1 MADSDNAF
9 SFFNGT
15 MQRLQSQIA
24 LSKGGLN
31 DINTIIMESY
41 VYVDERLPYISSGSY
56 PTMEDL
62 VSCKQVQMVNERN
75 EFVFAFYMTFL
86 DSISADRYEQF
97 IESISV
103 TAKSLGLA
111 VGFKEGKNFIIDLG
125 DISPFDFRLLLIQ
138 SSRAHL
144 KRQFQALDGSPIA
157 RQVAPYYES
166 CLQSTFDLEREV
178 IIASLRTVMQ

>member
-15 MQRLQSQIA
+15 MQRLQSHIA

-41 VYVDERLPYISSGSY
+41 VYVDERLPHISSGSY

-75 EFVFAFYMTFL
+75 EFVFAFY
-86 DSISADRYEQF
+86 
-97 IESISV
+97 
-103 TAKSLGLA
+103 
-111 VGFKEGKNFIIDLG
+111 N
-125 DISPFDFRLLLIQ
+125 
-138 SSRAHL
+138 
-144 KRQFQALDGSPIA
+144 
-157 RQVAPYYES
+157 
-166 CLQSTFDLEREV
+166 ST
-178 IIASLRTVMQ
+178 

>member
-1 MADSDNAF
+1 MSIYICFYLLLPFLVMGYVYAFLIPNRELSKWGHRSERKVSLLMADSDNAF

-75 EFVFAFYMTFL
+75 EFVFAFY
-86 DSISADRYEQF
+86 
-97 IESISV
+97 
-103 TAKSLGLA
+103 
-111 VGFKEGKNFIIDLG
+111 N
-125 DISPFDFRLLLIQ
+125 
-138 SSRAHL
+138 
-144 KRQFQALDGSPIA
+144 
-157 RQVAPYYES
+157 
-166 CLQSTFDLEREV
+166 ST
-178 IIASLRTVMQ
+178 